1 MCREA
6 AVLEFT
12 AQVPGVQLVQMW
24 VCDLVMS
31 QTFLEL
37 IIENGELR
45 IMANVVEEKSFQF
58 AIRIVR
64 LYQYLRSKKKEFV
77 LSKQLL
83 RSGTSIGA
91 NVAEAQQAQSRA
103 DFLSKINIALKEAA
117 ETEYWLRLLR
127 ATDYMVEKEFRS
139 IYDDCEQVKKL
150 LVAIVKSTKE

>member
-1 MCREA
+1 
-6 AVLEFT
+6 
-12 AQVPGVQLVQMW
+12 
-24 VCDLVMS
+24 
-31 QTFLEL
+31 
-37 IIENGELR
+37 
-45 IMANVVEEKSFQF
+45 MANVVEEKSFQF
-58 AIRIVR
+58 AIRVIR

-117 ETEYWLRLLR
+117 ETEYWIRLLR
-127 ATDYMVEKEFRS
+127 ATDYMEEKEFLS

-150 LVAIVKSTKE
+150 LVSIVKSTKE

>member
-6 AVLEFT
+6 AVLELT

>member
-1 MCREA
+1 
-6 AVLEFT
+6 
-12 AQVPGVQLVQMW
+12 
-24 VCDLVMS
+24 
-31 QTFLEL
+31 
-37 IIENGELR
+37 
-45 IMANVVEEKSFQF
+45 MANAVEEKSFQF

-83 RSGTSIGA
+83 RSGTSVGA

-127 ATDYMVEKEFRS
+127 ATDYLEEKEFRS
-139 IYDDCEQVKKL
+139 IYSDCEQVKKL
-150 LVAIVKSTKE
+150 LVAIVKTTKE